1 MLKAGPKH
9 AVPLGSCGVRDSLD
23 HPSNAMSP
31 WTTPALL
38 GVSWA
43 AAGDSPCSGD
53 PVVMGWNRVSLQH
66 RALEKG
72 RNWGWVCGR
81 EEGEFSTLRMRQKAE
96 TDMEQV

>member
-9 AVPLGSCGVRDSLD
+9 GSCGVRDSLD
-23 HPSNAMSP
+23 HASNAMSP

-53 PVVMGWNRVSLQH
+53 PVVMGWNWVSLQH
-66 RALEKG
+66 RAREKG
-72 RNWGWVCGR
+72 RNEVGGICGR
-81 EEGEFSTLRMRQKAE
+81 EDAEFSTLRMRQKAE
-96 TDMEQV
+96 TDLVQV